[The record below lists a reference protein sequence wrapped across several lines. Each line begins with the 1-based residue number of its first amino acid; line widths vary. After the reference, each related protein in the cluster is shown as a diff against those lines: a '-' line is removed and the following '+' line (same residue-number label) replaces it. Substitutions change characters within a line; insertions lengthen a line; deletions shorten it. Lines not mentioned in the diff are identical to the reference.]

1 MRPDTEEEIVS
12 HEPDEETP
20 GEDAELPSLTIEG
33 AEELIQEATAAQ
45 ESRSDGGAVSELEA
59 KVAELE
65 EKLSTTKDLLVRRQ
79 ADFDNFRR
87 RVLKERQDNQNY
99 GHENFVKELLPVVD
113 NLERALEHAKEN
125 EGAEILTGL
134 LEGVELVSRELLGCL
149 QKNGVKPIEAA
160 GKMFDPTVHEAMGQA
175 PDGSVPPNTVV
186 QVFQNGYELRDH
198 LLRPARVIVAMAPP
212 EGTAEPAASE
222 ETQADEENS
231 SS

>member
-1 MRPDTEEEIVS
+1 MS
-12 HEPDEETP
+12 HEPDEENP
-20 GEDAELPSLTIEG
+20 GEDTELPTLTIEG

-45 ESRSDGGAVSELEA
+45 ELRSEGGAVSELEA

-65 EKLSTTKDLLVRRQ
+65 ENLSTTKDLLVRRQ

-113 NLERALEHAKEN
+113 NLERALEHAKDN
-125 EGAEILTGL
+125 EGTEILAGL
-134 LEGVELVSRELLGCL
+134 LEGVELVSRELVACL
-149 QKNGVKPIEAA
+149 QKNGVTPIEAA

-212 EGTAEPAASE
+212 EGTAEPAAEGSE
-222 ETQADEENS
+222 EPQADEENS